1 VDVYESMDTIG
12 CSITL
17 TTNHRAESQC
27 IVDNACRI
35 SRQEFPIPDPVRNF
49 HIIRLPNDDE
59 SLTNGQFRLILNN
72 KRFFYMLLCEITARI
87 RVTLHNFLL
96 SICNGSNTL

>member
-49 HIIRLPNDDE
+49 HIIRLPNSLDE
-59 SLTNGQFRLILNN
+59 ASLTNGWFCLMLRNISSDCRL
-72 KRFFYMLLCEITARI
+72 
-87 RVTLHNFLL
+87 
-96 SICNGSNTL
+96 

>member
-1 VDVYESMDTIG
+1 MLAFVGRFLVDTYKAMSTIG

-35 SRQEFPIPDPVRNF
+35 SEQIFPISDPARNF
-49 HIIRLPNDDE
+49 HIILLPDSKSE
-59 SLTNGQFRLILNN
+59 ASLSNGWFTCMWHNN
-72 KRFFYMLLCEITARI
+72 LFEM
-87 RVTLHNFLL
+87 FLYDL
-96 SICNGSNTL
+96 T